1 MADGDKLT
9 LGELQNSATSMTRL
23 VGRVDDNFAFRVD
36 QEGTG
41 GHGAIMTIG
50 KIHGIGLDSSP
61 VRGGTGVEGQGGKGL
76 PGELGGVGVVG
87 NGGGP
92 VDNRG
97 DGVWG
102 MTTSSINAG
111 VFGLNFGLGP
121 AVRGYSTEVPLAAN
135 PPCTQLATG

>member
-9 LGELQNSATSMTRL
+9 LGELGNSATSMTRL

-41 GHGAIMTIG
+41 GQAIREIGTIFG
-50 KIHGIGLDSSP
+50 FGSNSISQP
-61 VRGGTGVEGQGGKGL
+61 VGRGVSGQGGKGV
-76 PGELGGVGVVG
+76 PSQGGGVGVVG

-92 VDNRG
+92 DDDRG

-102 MTTSSINAG
+102 
-111 VFGLNFGLGP
+111 
-121 AVRGYSTEVPLAAN
+121 
-135 PPCTQLATG
+135 

>member
-23 VGRVDDNFAFRVD
+23 VGRVDDGFAFRVD

-41 GHGAIMTIG
+41 GQAIMAIGTIFG
-50 KIHGIGLDSSP
+50 FGSDSSSQP
-61 VRGGTGVEGQGGKGL
+61 GGTGISGQGGKGV
-76 PGELGGVGVVG
+76 PSQGGGVGVVG

-92 VDNRG
+92 DDDRG

-102 MTTSSINAG
+102 
-111 VFGLNFGLGP
+111 LLPQP
-121 AVRGYSTEVPLAAN
+121 ATLGYSALTSASALPCVVIAPRSLLAAN
-135 PPCTQLATG
+135 PPCTRLATG